1 MELDSRYLSV
11 SCPVRS
17 WLLTWQCS
25 GSPDGVESPP
35 SSGGVRFLGAS
46 QPVASLWP
54 WGILAHVSAILW
66 VSPSCLMP
74 QCGSG
79 IPAAQLLLVKALT
92 WCEQPCIC
100 TDSWSPAVTCGLL
113 CACPSPLPSPQARTA
128 RVYDTSSHKAGS
140 QRGKGVRF
148 LVFPGPVFIS
158 GEQRVAV
165 GGGPGHQV
173 PPQICS
179 QALAAIPWVLGT
191 AAVER
196 AGHGGLTCF
205 ALLFAPQAALKK
217 YQAEQRGKGDTLDKC
232 QAELKKLRK
241 KSQGSKN
248 PQKYSDKELQVGCCG
263 PGAPAPP
270 RGWGGRVLCVPHPHG
285 GSRAAPP
292 GEIGQPSS
300 RPGGFHGRPLACAGS
315 LSRAP
320 EGSLPKEQSP
330 RGNLFLSRPSGFPPQ
345 TDPRLFL

>member
-1 MELDSRYLSV
+1 MSSRASARTPGPLLS
-11 SCPVRS
+11 PVGSFAPALR
-17 WLLTWQCS
+17 LFPARRPEQPGFTTPAHTRLALS
-25 GSPDGVESPP
+25 GVRGGEVPGFPRPSFHLWGAEGCCRGWPRPP
-35 SSGGVRFLGAS
+35 SA
-46 QPVASLWP
+46 
-54 WGILAHVSAILW
+54 
-66 VSPSCLMP
+66 
-74 QCGSG
+74 
-79 IPAAQLLLVKALT
+79 
-92 WCEQPCIC
+92 
-100 TDSWSPAVTCGLL
+100 
-113 CACPSPLPSPQARTA
+113 
-128 RVYDTSSHKAGS
+128 
-140 QRGKGVRF
+140 
-148 LVFPGPVFIS
+148 
-158 GEQRVAV
+158 
-165 GGGPGHQV
+165 
-173 PPQICS
+173 PQICS

-263 PGAPAPP
+263 PRAPAPP

-300 RPGGFHGRPLACAGS
+300 RPGGFRGRPLACAGS

>member
-165 GGGPGHQV
+165 GGGPGRQV
-173 PPQICS
+173 PPRFAVKHWLPSHGSWAQ
-179 QALAAIPWVLGT
+179 QPWRELGT
-191 AAVER
+191 E
-196 AGHGGLTCF
+196 
-205 ALLFAPQAALKK
+205 
-217 YQAEQRGKGDTLDKC
+217 
-232 QAELKKLRK
+232 
-241 KSQGSKN
+241 
-248 PQKYSDKELQVGCCG
+248 
-263 PGAPAPP
+263 
-270 RGWGGRVLCVPHPHG
+270 
-285 GSRAAPP
+285 GSRALHCSLHLRPH
-292 GEIGQPSS
+292 S
-300 RPGGFHGRPLACAGS
+300 RNTRRNNGA
-315 LSRAP
+315 RATRWT
-320 EGSLPKEQSP
+320 SARRS
-330 RGNLFLSRPSGFPPQ
+330 
-345 TDPRLFL
+345 